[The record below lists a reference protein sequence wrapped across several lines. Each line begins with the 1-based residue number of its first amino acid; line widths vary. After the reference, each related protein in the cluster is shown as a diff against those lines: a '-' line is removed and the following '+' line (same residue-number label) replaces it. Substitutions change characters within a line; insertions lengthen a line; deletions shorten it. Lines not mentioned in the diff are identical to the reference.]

1 MKSKSA
7 SSKSKAAK
15 GRKDLNRQHSAII
28 VDGPERAASRAM
40 LHAVGFERKDFKKSQ
55 VGVASTWG
63 MVTPCNMHINDLADH
78 VTKGIDGSGGKAVL
92 FNTITISDGI
102 SMGTEG
108 MKYSL
113 VSREVIAD
121 SIETVAGCEGFDGI
135 VAIGGCDKNMPG
147 CLMGL
152 ARLNRPSVF
161 VYGGT
166 ILPGCFQKK
175 DVDIVSV
182 FEAVGKHANQ
192 QMTDRQLANL
202 EACAIPGAGSCGGM
216 YTANTMASAI
226 EALGMSLPNSS
237 AQAAV
242 SSDKRSDCQRAGEAV
257 MRLLKWGIRPRD
269 IMTRKAFENALTVI
283 TALGGSTNAVLHM
296 LAMAHSAGVKLSIDD
311 FTRIG
316 RRVPVLAD
324 LKPSGKYVM
333 AELVRIGGLTPLMK
347 MLLDKGLLH
356 GDCLTV
362 TGQTVT
368 ENLTKVKPY
377 PKGQDVIRGFD
388 NPIKKDGHLVV
399 LYGNLAETGAVA
411 KISGKEGLRFE
422 GVAKVFDSE
431 EKALKAI
438 LKGGIKRGDV
448 IVIRYE
454 GPKGGPGMRE
464 MLSPTSA
471 IMGKGLG
478 KDVALITDGRF
489 SGGSHGFVVGHVT
502 PEAAEGGLIGLLK
515 NGDRIVIDAEKRSV
529 NAKLTKSEISKRRRQ
544 WKAPKARYTKGVL
557 AKYAKLV
564 TSAHLGAVTDA

>member
-257 MRLLKWGIRPRD
+257 IRLLKWGIRPRD

-362 TGQTVT
+362 TGQTVA

-438 LKGGIKRGDV
+438 LKGSIKKGDV

-529 NAKLTKSEISKRRRQ
+529 NAKLTKSEISKRQRQ

>member
-362 TGQTVT
+362 TGQTVA

-438 LKGGIKRGDV
+438 LKGSIKKGDV

-529 NAKLTKSEISKRRRQ
+529 NAKLTKSEISKRQRQ